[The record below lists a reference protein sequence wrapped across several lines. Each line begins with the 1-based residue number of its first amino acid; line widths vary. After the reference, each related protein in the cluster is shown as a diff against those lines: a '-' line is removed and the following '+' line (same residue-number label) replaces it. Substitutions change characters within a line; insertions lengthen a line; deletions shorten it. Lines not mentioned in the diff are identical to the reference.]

1 MSDLS
6 ERLTGA
12 LLPVIILAGSVAIL
26 LALLRGFGNGSG
38 SPTPVAKPFM
48 TRREQAVRSALEQI
62 LPMYRIHA
70 QVALGALLAAPRR
83 PGRKPSPADRNA
95 FSQKIVDFVIED
107 PTTGKVVALIE
118 VDDHSHSRARDR
130 LRDAMTSAA
139 GYRTFR
145 IAASV
150 RPTIAAIREVIGRL
164 RDEAVH
170 AGSDM
175 RAGHGA

>member
-1 MSDLS
+1 M
-6 ERLTGA
+6 
-12 LLPVIILAGSVAIL
+12 AIL
-26 LALLRGFGNGSG
+26 LALSRGFGNGSG

-70 QVALGALLAAPRR
+70 QVALGALLAALLAAPRR

-139 GYRTFR
+139 GYCTFR

-164 RDEAVH
+164 RDEAAH